1 MFRSS
6 PWRLAALL
14 ISVVLVLGG
23 LPLLKGGFYIG
34 KHEGDTL
41 HMAEIVLRMARG
53 EWPHLDFMT
62 PIGLLAMA
70 PIAWFV
76 EMGAGIG
83 HAIFYAQILVAM
95 TLLPAAVWVAHS
107 RLSGWVTAAYG
118 VFVMILC
125 LALVHGEAERSVS
138 ISMHYN
144 RWAWAIA
151 YVVIPLVMLMP
162 KGRPRSTID
171 GAIIGFGMAAL
182 ALIKATYFVSLAPAI
197 LIGLLARR
205 WWRTLG
211 AAAVAG
217 LLVAGLVTAVAGP
230 QFWMAY
236 LNDLRTV
243 AGSDMRPQP
252 GQPFAV
258 IAAGPAYMGGS
269 LTLIAAVIFLRQA
282 GRMTEGMILLFLTPG
297 FFYIVFQNFGN
308 DPQWLPLLAV
318 LAFVL
323 RPEPGVTNSFGWDMR
338 QALTLTAML
347 AMAFG
352 FPSAVNLAY
361 SPVRHMAADTE
372 KTRPLISGLAAHSDI
387 LAKASRIYGVLETHA
402 SDEDGEPFAAYRP
415 LSDRKEQSMLNGEEL
430 PYCEQLSG
438 PVAWF
443 ETVARDLEAAGYAG
457 KRILVADLFSSFW
470 LFGNFEPIAAAAP
483 WYYGGLSGVE
493 NADYIVVPLCPES
506 VGARAAMLKALT
518 EGGYTMTEKH
528 RTAVYILIEAKRA
541 S

>member
-70 PIAWFV
+70 PITWFV

-107 RLSGWVTAAYG
+107 RLSGWVAAAYG

-151 YVVIPLVMLMP
+151 YVVIPLVMLVP
-162 KGRPRSTID
+162 KVGPRPAVD
-171 GAIIGFGMAAL
+171 GAIIGLGMAAL
-182 ALIKATYFVSLAPAI
+182 VLIKATYFISLAPAI

-205 WWRTLG
+205 RWGTLG

-217 LLVAGLVTAVAGP
+217 LLVAGLVTVLAGP

-236 LNDLRTV
+236 LNDLRMV

-252 GQPFAV
+252 GEPFAV
-258 IAAGPAYMGGS
+258 ITAAPAYMGGS
-269 LTLIAAVIFLRQA
+269 LALIAAVIFLRQA
-282 GRMTEGMILLFLTPG
+282 GRLTEGMMLLFLTPG
-297 FFYIVFQNFGN
+297 FFYIVYQNFGN
-308 DPQWLPLLAV
+308 DPQWLPLLAI
-318 LAFVL
+318 LAFTL
-323 RPEPGVTNSFGWDMR
+323 RPEAGVTNSLGWDMR
-338 QALTLTAML
+338 QTLTLTAIL

-415 LSDRKEQSMLNGEEL
+415 MSDRKEQSMLNGEEL

-470 LFGNFEPIAAAAP
+470 LFGNFEPVPAAAP
-483 WYYGGLSGVE
+483 WYYGGLSGVA

-518 EGGYTMTEKH
+518 NGGYTLTEK
-528 RTAVYILIEAKRA
+528 RRNAVYILIEAKRA
-541 S
+541 P